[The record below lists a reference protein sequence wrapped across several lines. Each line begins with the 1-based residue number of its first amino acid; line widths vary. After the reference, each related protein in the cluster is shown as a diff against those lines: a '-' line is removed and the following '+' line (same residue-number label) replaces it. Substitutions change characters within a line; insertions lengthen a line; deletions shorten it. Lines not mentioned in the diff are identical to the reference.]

1 MDGSVSAT
9 LWGTALYTAYGI
21 HAIFDLTKQVN
32 SRRSKAS
39 ALYSAAVAVLAVTT
53 KQDLFRFQSAPTDD
67 FHDGNL
73 KQATSIQ
80 PPSSRFTASHDEATS
95 IPVYGAFAYSP
106 KTIRH
111 AAIWFKHKSIYND

>member
-1 MDGSVSAT
+1 M
-9 LWGTALYTAYGI
+9 
-21 HAIFDLTKQVN
+21 
-32 SRRSKAS
+32 RSKAS
-39 ALYSAAVAVLAVTT
+39 ALYSAALAVLSVTT

-80 PPSSRFTASHDEATS
+80 PLSSRLTAGHDEATS
-95 IPVYGAFAYSP
+95 IPVYGAFTYSP

-111 AAIWFKHKSIYND
+111 AAIWFKHNNIYNDKKKELLSWWIASNNLTFR